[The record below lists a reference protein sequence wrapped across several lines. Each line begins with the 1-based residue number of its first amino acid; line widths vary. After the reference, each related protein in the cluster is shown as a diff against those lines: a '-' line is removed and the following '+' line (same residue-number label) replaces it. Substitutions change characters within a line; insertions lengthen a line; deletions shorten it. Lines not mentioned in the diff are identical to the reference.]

1 MPKNYFILFFFFLF
15 LFKAGVSY
23 AQQNDSLSAKKTT
36 LIYIAPGS
44 KTNILEQAFYS
55 ENTVSEI
62 TGTIYIVN
70 AEITILKGTKITG
83 SVIYLKK
90 EANQAI
96 VKTAKQQKKAERIAE
111 KGKPDY
117 SESKIKVIPYPFSEE
132 EHKHDALTFVAT
144 ASSLTISKSNECL
157 IRIIRPMVEDFSF
170 HVKEEEK
177 LTKNHE
183 TYGHTKSLQFLITY
197 TAFSRPPT
205 V

>member
-36 LIYIAPGS
+36 HIYIAPGS
-44 KTNILEQAFYS
+44 KTNILEQVFYS
-55 ENTVSEI
+55 ESTVSEI
-62 TGTIYIVN
+62 IGTIYVVDS
-70 AEITILKGTKITG
+70 EITILKGTKITG

-96 VKTAKQQKKAERIAE
+96 VKTARQQKKTQRIAL
-111 KGKPDY
+111 KDKPDY
-117 SESKIKVIPYPFSEE
+117 SESEIKVIPYPFSEE
-132 EHKHDALTFVAT
+132 EHKHTEFTFVA
-144 ASSLTISKSNECL
+144 ASSSLTISKSNSGQ
-157 IRIIRPMVEDFSF
+157 IRIILPIVGNFSF
-170 HVKEEEK
+170 QVKEEEK

-183 TYGHTKSLQFLITY
+183 TYGHTKSLQLLITY
-197 TAFSRPPT
+197 TTFSRPPT